1 MNNDEEDIFNF
12 KDEASKQTN
21 YHALIPKRREG
32 IVILHLYDGVV
43 SGRYDNGRFTG
54 DEIHRLFEVTMTAKE
69 KRTKYVKSYNKNRII
84 RLQKFFLSY
93 DEETRTYSFQEYG
106 LNFCETAKETLAGS
120 FEPTEIQVIC
130 SSLKKLL
137 NEALEYDEAL
147 KEWFE
152 IHFKYYHPTLKKHI
166 DYLDRQIDDSV
177 SKLRKDTLAQ
187 NIKPLQL
194 LENVSDDLK
203 DVQKKNE
210 DLRGAFNETNSISQ
224 LLTEI
229 DTDNRELLDLIE
241 EKVQFFEEIQRRLR
255 GTDRRL
261 DRIQPKIKQ
270 LFAAFRNPEYSAQTD
285 RFIRFL
291 LKYSTLKKASNDK
304 QVVFPKEIP
313 NVLLKFKRPRHIHFD
328 RDRDLFPTRSKPRTT
343 YEPDLEAEKENQAIL
358 DKAYADSESI
368 ENWVNLIFAE
378 LRQSKQLNLSEM
390 YFRVL
395 KDSTDFTIATKV
407 FFNILDIGYD
417 KEEYHIEIDKNK
429 LVKQEGLIL
438 WNTILT
444 EH

>member
-1 MNNDEEDIFNF
+1 LNKDQEDIFDF
-12 KDEASKQTN
+12 KDEASKQAN
-21 YHALIPKRREG
+21 YHALVPKRREG

-106 LNFCETAKETLAGS
+106 LNFCKTAKETLAGS

-137 NEALEYDEAL
+137 NEALESEEDL
-147 KEWFE
+147 NRWFE
-152 IHFKYYHPTLKKHI
+152 VHFKHYHPTLKKHI
-166 DYLDRQIDDSV
+166 DYLDRQIDDAV
-177 SKLRKDTLAQ
+177 SKLRKNTLAQ
-187 NIKPLQL
+187 NVKPLQL
-194 LENVSDDLK
+194 LQTVSDDLK

-229 DTDNRELLDLIE
+229 DSDNRELLDLID

-291 LKYSTLKKASNDK
+291 LKYSTLKRTSNDK
-304 QVVFPKEIP
+304 KVVFPKEIP
-313 NVLLKFKRPRHIHFD
+313 KVLLKFKRPRHIHFD
-328 RDRDLFPTRSKPRTT
+328 RDRDLFPTRSKPRMT
-343 YEPDLEAEKENQAIL
+343 YEPDLEAEKKNQAIL
-358 DKAYADSESI
+358 NKAYTDSETI
-368 ENWVNLIFAE
+368 ENWKNLILAE
-378 LRQSKQLNLSEM
+378 LRQRKQLNLSEI

-395 KDSTDFTIATKV
+395 KESADFTIATKV
-407 FFNILDIGYD
+407 FFNIIDIAYD
-417 KEEYHIEIDKNK
+417 KEEYNIEIDKTK

-438 WNTILT
+438 WKTILT
-444 EH
+444 EN